1 MTTTHT
7 DSSIIEHHDDGSWT
21 ETTVIT
27 HHPATRGQKAAA
39 WGALG
44 VLAMAPMLPLVVI
57 YGLEKFDEKREEL
70 RAKKAAQK
78 NKKK

>member
-21 ETTVIT
+21 ETTTIT
-27 HHPATRGQKAAA
+27 HYPATRGQKAAA

-44 VLAMAPMLPLVVI
+44 VLAMAPVIPLAVI
-57 YGLEKFDEKREEL
+57 YGIEKFEEKREER
-70 RAKKAAQK
+70 RAKKAAKK
-78 NKKK
+78 NEK